1 MENSI
6 PKDKEKKMKN
16 SENRAWKIY
25 IDIGGEL
32 TPSPFTG
39 RYACKAKAIMAAAK
53 LIGPATGTR
62 EKEVADILFQAGH
75 FRKAIGHTV
84 YAVAAL

>member
-1 MENSI
+1 
-6 PKDKEKKMKN
+6 MKN
-16 SENRAWKIY
+16 AENRNWKIY
-25 IDIGGEL
+25 ISVNGEL

-39 RYACKAKAIMAAAK
+39 RYACKAKAITAASK
-53 LIGPATGTR
+53 LIGPATGTK

-75 FRKAIGHTV
+75 FRRAIGHTV